1 MNWNDP
7 VLDLLLILILLAVCC
22 AVEMAGRK

>member
-7 VLDLLLILILLAVCC
+7 VLDLALIFVLLAVCC
-22 AVEMAGRK
+22 VVEMAGHK